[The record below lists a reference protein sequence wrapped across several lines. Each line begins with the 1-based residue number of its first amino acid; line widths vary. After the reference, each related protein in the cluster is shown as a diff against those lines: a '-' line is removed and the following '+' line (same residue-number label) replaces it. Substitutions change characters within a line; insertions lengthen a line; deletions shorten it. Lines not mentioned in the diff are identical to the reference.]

1 MKAYNLLFDVG
12 NTRAK
17 IALYDERGIVGSVW
31 KTENPLIGDIRAFVK
46 GKNIKQAAISQV
58 GRFPDRIKRF
68 LKKEYG
74 LVQLTEKTKVP
85 IKNSYKTPRTLGKDR
100 LAAVIGAF
108 YMFPKKPCLVIDAG
122 TCITYDFLS
131 KAGTYLGG
139 GISPGMMLRFKA
151 MNDYTAALPLAP
163 FNKSAKYIGKNTKES
178 LQSGAQWGFLLEIE
192 GFINK
197 YREQYP
203 GLQVIIT
210 GGDAEYLSKNLKTK
224 IFVNPNLVLD
234 GLNKILNR

>member
-1 MKAYNLLFDVG
+1 
-12 NTRAK
+12 
-17 IALYDERGIVGSVW
+17 
-31 KTENPLIGDIRAFVK
+31 
-46 GKNIKQAAISQV
+46 
-58 GRFPDRIKRF
+58 
-68 LKKEYG
+68 LKKTYG
-74 LVQLTEKTKVP
+74 LVELTEKTKIP
-85 IKNSYKTPRTLGKDR
+85 IRNGYKTPRTLGKDR
-100 LAAVIGAF
+100 LAAVIGAY

-151 MNDYTAALPLAP
+151 MNDYTAALPLAS
-163 FNKSAKYIGKNTKES
+163 FSKKAKYIGKNTKES

-203 GLQVIIT
+203 GLQVILT
-210 GGDAEYLSKNLKTK
+210 GGDSEYLSKNLKTK

-234 GLNKILNR
+234 GLNKILKR

>member
-1 MKAYNLLFDVG
+1 MG

-17 IALYDERGIVGSVW
+17 IALYDESGIVGKVW
-31 KTENPLIGDIRAFVK
+31 KTGNPLIRDIRSFVK
-46 GKNIKQAAISQV
+46 GKSIKQAAISQV
-58 GRFPDRIKRF
+58 GKFPERIKQF

-74 LVQLTEKTKVP
+74 LVQLTEKSKVP
-85 IKNSYKTPRTLGKDR
+85 IRNSYKTPKTLGKDR
-100 LAAVIGAF
+100 LAAIIGAY

-131 KAGTYLGG
+131 KAGSYLGG
-139 GISPGMMLRFKA
+139 GISPGMLLRFKA
-151 MNDYTAALPLAP
+151 MNDYTASLPLVP
-163 FNKSAKYIGKNTKES
+163 FSKGAKYIGKNTKES

-203 GLQVIIT
+203 GLQVILT